1 MIVLKYAA
9 ITPQVQEI
17 EERLRAV
24 SIDYLVQI
32 NARLKKI
39 TMQDGK
45 RTYIGEEEIDRELKN
60 LEEEAN
66 QWNYAS

>member
-45 RTYIGEEEIDRELKN
+45 RTYVGEEEINRELKN